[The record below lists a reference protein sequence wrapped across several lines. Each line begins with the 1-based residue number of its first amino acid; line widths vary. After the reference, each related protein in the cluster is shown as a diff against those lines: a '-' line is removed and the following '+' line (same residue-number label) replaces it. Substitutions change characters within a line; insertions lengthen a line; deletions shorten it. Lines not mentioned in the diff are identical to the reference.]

1 LTQNWLLF
9 PLSFGYLGLLF
20 AVAYFAERES
30 KKGLLLTNNAYIYA
44 LSLAVYCTAWTF
56 FGSVG
61 QASEQGW
68 SYLTTYLG
76 PVLTIP
82 FWGLVLK
89 KIIRICKVKQI
100 TTIADFVSA
109 RHGRSIILGRMV
121 TLLCVFGV
129 VPYIS
134 IQIKAIS
141 QSIAIF
147 NQHLVYSS
155 FHTAQTP
162 HFWRDIGF
170 YVTIGLSIFT
180 IIFTTHNIQNSGKN
194 RGMVFAIA
202 FESLI
207 KLFAFLI
214 VGIFVCFFLFE
225 DFTTCL
231 DFIWQDSDSR
241 ALLTME
247 KKSSHSIFW
256 HTLSA
261 MLAFLLLPRQFQVS
275 VVENENESHL
285 KKAAWLFPLYLI
297 AINLFVMPIAL
308 AGKTWLTTQTPL
320 FSTWQWNTDTFVLLL
335 PLQAGAKGVAIL
347 AYLGGFAAATS
358 MIIVETAALGT
369 MMGNTFL
376 TPNLANEA
384 WRDSEDAFR
393 RVKWFRRVMIV
404 GVLLMAYLY
413 YHFVGEYASLVSIG
427 QISFAAV
434 AQLATVVLVGIF
446 WKNANAKGAIAGLSA
461 GFFLW
466 AYTLVLPSFAK
477 SNLLGVAWLEEGLWG
492 ISWLRPTALLGLN
505 GLDTISH
512 GVFWSLFFNFLLYV
526 LVSLFS
532 TQSAT
537 ERNQAEIFVDIFKYS
552 HSYENAVVWKGKA
565 YVNDLKALL
574 KNFLG
579 EERTEK
585 LLTDYFKRETA
596 QSDGLFSPPQT
607 PPSPFADTA
616 FITFTEKT
624 LTGLI
629 GAASARLVVS
639 SVIQEKEAVDMREV
653 MSILKESQL
662 LLSTNRELRKKTYQL
677 RETSKQ
683 LAQANQKLNEH
694 NRIKDDFISTVTHEL
709 RTPLTAIRSLAEIV
723 YENPDLPEE
732 QRQEF
737 MKNIV
742 VECER
747 LSKLINEILDIESFE
762 AGKVKI
768 EPQQFLLE
776 EILEAVLAGFRPQVV
791 QRNILLKVQ
800 VQKGLQVWLDEELF
814 KQAFL
819 NLFSNALKYTR
830 PEGGLIAIEA
840 FEDETQVYLTIRDNG
855 RGISIENQEVIF
867 EKFYQIRIN
876 GKKPQGT
883 GLGLSI
889 VRKIVEAHKGKIWV
903 ESELGKGAKFVVI
916 LPKEKP

>member
-1 LTQNWLLF
+1 MTPNWLLF
-9 PLSFGYLGLLF
+9 LLSFGYLGLLF
-20 AVAYFAERES
+20 AVAYFAERKS
-30 KKGLLLTNNAYIYA
+30 KKGLLLTNNAYTYA

-68 SYLTTYLG
+68 GYLSTYLG
-76 PVLTIP
+76 PILTIP

-109 RHGRSIILGRMV
+109 RYGRSIILGRMV

-141 QSIAIF
+141 QSIAVF

-155 FHTAQTP
+155 FHTTAVP
-162 HFWRDIGF
+162 HFWQDIGF
-170 YVTIGLSIFT
+170 YVTVGLSIFT
-180 IIFTTHNIQNSGKN
+180 IIFTTHNIQNSNKN

-207 KLFAFLI
+207 KLLAFLI

-225 DFTTCL
+225 DLSTCFN
-231 DFIWQDSDSR
+231 FIWQDSENR

-247 KKSSHSIFW
+247 KKSSHSFFW

-285 KKAAWLFPLYLI
+285 KRAAWLFPLYLI

-308 AGKTWLTTQTPL
+308 AGKTWLSSQIPL
-320 FSTWQWNTDTFVLLL
+320 FATWKWDTDTFVLLL
-335 PLQAGAKGVAIL
+335 PLQAGANSIAII

-376 TPNLANEA
+376 TPNLAHEA
-384 WRDSEDAFR
+384 WRNSEDAFR

-413 YHFVGEYASLVSIG
+413 YHFVSGYASLVAIG

-434 AQLATVVLVGIF
+434 AQLVTVVLVGIF

-477 SNLLGVAWLEEGLWG
+477 SNLLAVEWLENGLFG
-492 ISWLRPTALLGLN
+492 ISWLCPTALFGLN
-505 GLDTISH
+505 GLDEISH

-526 LVSLFS
+526 LVSLLS
-532 TQSAT
+532 QQSAT

-552 HSYENAVVWKGKA
+552 RSYENAVVWKGKA
-565 YVNDLKALL
+565 YVNDLKVLL

-579 EERTEK
+579 EYRTEK
-585 LLTDYFKRETA
+585 ILADYFKKDNPAALQEATNLSA
-596 QSDGLFSPPQT
+596 
-607 PPSPFADTA
+607 PSPFADTA

-639 SVIQEKEAVDMREV
+639 SVIQEKEAIDMREV

-694 NRIKDDFISTVTHEL
+694 NRTKDDFISTVTHEL

-768 EPQQFLLE
+768 ERQNFFLETVLDE
-776 EILEAVLAGFRPQVV
+776 VLAVFRPQIE
-791 QRNILLKVQ
+791 QRKILLKVQ
-800 VQKGLQVWLDEELF
+800 IQKGLQVWIDEELF

-819 NLFSNALKYTR
+819 NLFSNALKYTH
-830 PEGGLIAIEA
+830 PERGIIAIEA
-840 FEDETQVYLTIRDNG
+840 FEDETQVYLTVRDNG

-867 EKFYQIRIN
+867 EKFYQLRIN

-889 VRKIVEAHKGKIWV
+889 VRKIVEAHEGKIWV
-903 ESELGKGAKFVVI
+903 ESEVGKGAKFVVI
-916 LPKEKP
+916 LPKQKS